1 MSVRIVLCQCNADV
15 HVVCP
20 SANKAPDKPGCP
32 NYFNPSTPPPEAMAV
47 LTSMLPASEARED
60 DRPRTA
66 SPILR
71 LRSRIFCVDS
81 SVWEAPRVL
90 DVGYTPAEL

>member
-1 MSVRIVLCQCNADV
+1 
-15 HVVCP
+15 
-20 SANKAPDKPGCP
+20 
-32 NYFNPSTPPPEAMAV
+32 MAV